1 MISFSLGMHASPV
14 KTGSFIFSSDPYPAS
29 VGWGCFNHN
38 FLLKEGICMLNCIVF
53 IVGIAAGFVVG
64 FLIGACLEKE
74 KK

>member
-1 MISFSLGMHASPV
+1 
-14 KTGSFIFSSDPYPAS
+14 
-29 VGWGCFNHN
+29 
-38 FLLKEGICMLNCIVF
+38 MLNCIVF